1 MAKASAALSNF
12 TGGELSPRLDG
23 RTDLSKYFNGCKKL
37 QNFVIHP
44 HGGASRRPGT
54 IHIAEVKN
62 SAHGCRLIPFEFN
75 VTQAYI
81 LEFGDEYFRVYK
93 DGGQIVDGGSAVEV
107 ATPYDHT
114 ELSELK
120 FTQSAD
126 VMYIV
131 HPSYAPRKITRTSHT
146 AWSISEVDFTRG
158 PMQDPNTTTTTLTA
172 SARTGSVTI
181 TASASTFASSDVGRL
196 VKLHDGYAKITA
208 YSSATSVTATVQ
220 DNEDGVAELAP
231 SYTATTIAFHE
242 GDPSTTGLEH
252 NDRITDSAANFVDQG
267 FKANTKVTIS
277 GASNGG
283 NNKSTAVLIVQ
294 VTADTILFSP
304 SVDFVAES
312 ASQSVTINGALT
324 ADNNFSLGAFSTT
337 TGFPAATAF
346 FEQRLVFANTATQ
359 PQTIFFSVGG
369 DFENFTAGTDNDD
382 ALTYTIGSNQVNV
395 IRYLS
400 SGRSLIVGT
409 SGGEFAVTASGSS
422 EPLTPTNAQIKRQ
435 ASYGSADIQ
444 PVSVG
449 NVTLFVQ
456 RARRKL
462 RELVY
467 DYNSDSYLAPDL
479 TLLAEHITAS
489 GIKEISYM
497 QEPDNI
503 VWCVLNNGKL
513 AGMTYRREEQVVA
526 WHEHIIGGV
535 SGSATVTVSD
545 YANIATGATLKI
557 TKSDG
562 ETITFTCQGAGSST
576 PDTNKFFHNESNNT
590 TADNIYTAINAH
602 DDFTV
607 ANPAAAVVT
616 IEETQRA
623 GNGFLTIVS
632 SDTTRLAVTDQSYA
646 LVESISTI
654 PGAID
659 EDSLYMVV
667 QRTINGATK
676 RYVEYLNFFNFGDNV
691 LDAYFV
697 DSGLS
702 YSGSS
707 TSSLSGLSHLEGE
720 PVTIVT
726 NGSTHP
732 RKSVSSSAIT
742 LDRATTSAYVG
753 LGYTS
758 TLQTMRLDAGGQEGT
773 SQGKTKRIHD
783 ITLRLFRTIG
793 SKIGSS
799 ETLVD
804 LIPFRS
810 SADQMDQ
817 ALDLFTGD
825 KEVEF
830 RGGYDND
837 GFVVVVQDDAM
848 PLTVLAIFPRLQT
861 FDQ

>member
-1 MAKASAALSNF
+1 
-12 TGGELSPRLDG
+12 
-23 RTDLSKYFNGCKKL
+23 
-37 QNFVIHP
+37 
-44 HGGASRRPGT
+44 
-54 IHIAEVKN
+54 
-62 SAHGCRLIPFEFN
+62 
-75 VTQAYI
+75 
-81 LEFGDEYFRVYK
+81 
-93 DGGQIVDGGSAVEV
+93 
-107 ATPYDHT
+107 
-114 ELSELK
+114 
-120 FTQSAD
+120 
-126 VMYIV
+126 
-131 HPSYAPRKITRTSHT
+131 
-146 AWSISEVDFTRG
+146 
-158 PMQDPNTTTTTLTA
+158 MQDPNTTTTTLTA
-172 SARTGSVTI
+172 NARTGSSVTI
-181 TASASTFASSDVGRL
+181 SASADTFVATDVGRL
-196 VKLHDGYAKITA
+196 IKLHDGYAKINSDGYTN
-208 YSSATSVTATVQ
+208 ATTVVATVQ
-220 DNEDGVAELAP
+220 DNESGVAELAP
-231 SYTATTIAFHE
+231 SYASNTIAFHE
-242 GDPSTTGLEH
+242 GDPSSTGLEH
-252 NDRITDSAANFVDQG
+252 NDRITDSAAAFIDQG
-267 FKANTKVTIS
+267 FKVNQKVTIS

-294 VTADTILFSP
+294 VTADTILFAP
-304 SVDFVAES
+304 SVDLVNETAS
-312 ASQSVTINGALT
+312 ATITINGALT
-324 ADNNFSLGAFSTT
+324 ADSNFSLGAFSAT
-337 TGFPAATAF
+337 TGYPGATAF
-346 FEQRLVFANTATQ
+346 FEQRLVFANTSTQ

-369 DFENFTAGTDNDD
+369 DFENFTAGTDSDD
-382 ALTYTIGSNQVNV
+382 ALIYTIGSNQVNV

-479 TLLAEHITAS
+479 TLLAEHITES

-513 AGMTYRREEQVVA
+513 VGMTYRREEQVVA

-535 SGSATVTVSD
+535 SGAATITVSD
-545 YANIATGATLKI
+545 YSNIATNTTLKI
-557 TKSDG
+557 TKSNG
-562 ETITFTCQGAGSST
+562 ETITFTCQGAGAGT

-616 IEETQRA
+616 VEETQRA
-623 GNGFLTIVS
+623 GNGFITIVS
-632 SDTTRLAVTDQSYA
+632 SDTTRLAITDQSHA

-654 PGAID
+654 PGSLN

-667 QRTINGATK
+667 QRTINGSTK
-676 RYVEYLNFFNFGDNV
+676 RYVEYLNSFNFGDNI

-702 YSGSS
+702 YDGSAA
-707 TSSLSGLSHLEGE
+707 TSLSGLTHLEGE
-720 PVTIVT
+720 PVTVVA
-726 NGSTHP
+726 NGATHP
-732 RKSVSSSAIT
+732 RKTVSSAAIS
-742 LDRATTSAYVG
+742 LDRSTTSAFVG

-758 TLQTMRLDAGGQEGT
+758 TLQTMRLDVGGEEGT
-773 SQGKTKRIHD
+773 SQGKIKRIHD
-783 ITLRLFRTIG
+783 VTLRLFRSIG

-799 ETLVD
+799 ETLID

-810 SADQMDQ
+810 SADEMDE

-837 GFVVVVQDDAM
+837 GFIVVLQDDSM
-848 PLTVLAIFPRLQT
+848 PITVLAIYPRLQT

>member
-37 QNFVIHP
+37 QNFIIHP

-81 LEFGDEYFRVYK
+81 LEFGNEYFRVYK
-93 DGGQIVDGGSAVEV
+93 DGGQIVSGGSAVEV
-107 ATPYDHT
+107 TTPYLHT

-131 HPSYAPRKITRTSHT
+131 HPNHAPRKITRSSHT
-146 AWSISEVDFTRG
+146 AWSVTEVDFTRG

-172 SARTGSVTI
+172 NGRTGSVTI
-181 TASASTFASSDVGRL
+181 TASASTFASTDVGRL

-220 DNEDGVAELAP
+220 DNEAGVAELAP

-242 GDPSTTGLEH
+242 GDPSSTGLEH
-252 NDRITDSAANFVDQG
+252 NDRITDSAADFVTQG

-283 NNKSTAVLIVQ
+283 NNKSSSVLIVQ

-304 SVDFVAES
+304 SVDFVAE
-312 ASQSVTINGALT
+312 AAGQSVTINGALV
-324 ADNNFSLGAFSTT
+324 ADNDFALGAFSTT
-337 TGFPAATAF
+337 TGFPGATAF
-346 FEQRLVFANTATQ
+346 FEQRLVFANTSTQ

-435 ASYGSADIQ
+435 ASYGSADVQ

-513 AGMTYRREEQVVA
+513 VGMTYRREEQVVA
-526 WHEHIIGGV
+526 WHEHLIAGASTV
-535 SGSATVTVSD
+535 SGT
-545 YANIATGATLKI
+545 
-557 TKSDG
+557 
-562 ETITFTCQGAGSST
+562 
-576 PDTNKFFHNESNNT
+576 
-590 TADNIYTAINAH
+590 
-602 DDFTV
+602 
-607 ANPAAAVVT
+607 
-616 IEETQRA
+616 
-623 GNGFLTIVS
+623 
-632 SDTTRLAVTDQSYA
+632 SYA
-646 LVESISTI
+646 YGFVESVATI

-659 EDSLYMVV
+659 EDSVYLVV

-676 RYVEYLNFFNFGDNV
+676 RYIEYLNFFNFGDNV

-707 TSSLSGLSHLEGE
+707 TSSLSGLSHLEGQS
-720 PVTIVT
+720 VTIVA
-726 NGSTHP
+726 NGATHP
-732 RKSVSSSAIT
+732 DKTVSSAAIT

-753 LGYTS
+753 LGYSS
-758 TLQTMRLDAGGQEGT
+758 TLQTMRLDVGGQEGT
-773 SQGKTKRIHD
+773 SQGKIKRIHD

-793 SKIGSS
+793 AKVGST
-799 ETLVD
+799 EALID

-830 RGGYDND
+830 RGGYDSD
-837 GFVVVVQDDAM
+837 GFVVVIQNDAM
-848 PLTVLAIFPRLQT
+848 PLTILAIFPRLQT

>member
-12 TGGELSPRLDG
+12 TAGQLSPRLDG

-44 HGGASRRPGT
+44 HGGASRRPGS

-62 SAHGCRLIPFEFN
+62 SSHGCRLIPFEFN
-75 VTQAYI
+75 VTQAYV
-81 LEFGDEYFRVYK
+81 LEFGDQYFRIYK
-93 DGGQIVDGGSAVEV
+93 DGGQIVSSGSAVEV
-107 ATPYDHT
+107 ATPYAHT
-114 ELSELK
+114 ELSQLK

-131 HPSYAPRKITRTSHT
+131 HPSHAPRKITRTSHT

-158 PMQDPNTTTTTLTA
+158 PMQDPNTSTTTLTA

-181 TASASTFASSDVGRL
+181 TASASTFASTDVGRL

-220 DNEDGVAELAP
+220 ENESGVSELAP

-242 GDPSTTGLEH
+242 GDPSSTGLEH

-312 ASQSVTINGALT
+312 AGQSVTINGALT
-324 ADNNFSLGAFSTT
+324 ADSNFSLGAFSAT
-337 TGFPAATAF
+337 TGYPAATAF
-346 FEQRLVFANTATQ
+346 FEQRLVFANTSTQ

-369 DFENFTAGTDNDD
+369 DFENFTAGTDSDD

-479 TLLAEHITAS
+479 TLLAEDITAS

-513 AGMTYRREEQVVA
+513 VGMTYRREEQVVA
-526 WHEHIIGGV
+526 WHEHLLG
-535 SGSATVTVSD
+535 
-545 YANIATGATLKI
+545 
-557 TKSDG
+557 
-562 ETITFTCQGAGSST
+562 GSST
-576 PDTNKFFHNESNNT
+576 
-590 TADNIYTAINAH
+590 
-602 DDFTV
+602 
-607 ANPAAAVVT
+607 
-616 IEETQRA
+616 
-623 GNGFLTIVS
+623 VS
-632 SDTTRLAVTDQSYA
+632 SVSYSYGF
-646 LVESISTI
+646 VESVATI

-659 EDSLYMVV
+659 EDSVYLVV
-667 QRTINGATK
+667 NRTIGGATK
-676 RYVEYLNFFNFGDNV
+676 RYIEYLNFFNFGDNV

-702 YSGSS
+702 YTGSS
-707 TSSLSGLSHLEGE
+707 TSSLSGLSHLEGQT
-720 PVTIVT
+720 VTISA
-726 NGSTHP
+726 NGAAHP
-732 RKSVSSSAIT
+732 TKTVSSGAIS

-753 LGYTS
+753 LGYS
-758 TLQTMRLDAGGQEGT
+758 SVLQTMRLDVGGQEGT

-783 ITLRLFRTIG
+783 ITLRFFRTIG
-793 SKIGSS
+793 AKVGSS
-799 ETLVD
+799 ESLVD

-810 SADQMDQ
+810 SADEMDQ
-817 ALDLFTGD
+817 AINLFTGD

-830 RGGYDND
+830 RGGYDSD
-837 GFVVVVQDDAM
+837 GFVVIVQDNAM
-848 PLTVLAIFPRLQT
+848 PLTILAIFPRLQT